1 MKNIVGQKVCAK
13 NAGWMLVLSLVW
25 GSVPSMAQV
34 DLSGYWANRPH
45 EDNMARGPGLESG
58 EYEGFPL
65 NAAGRIK
72 GYSWDAGIYSN
83 TERQCVP
90 LGVMTANSGFRM
102 WKEVEPVS
110 QEEIAWHLRID
121 YEGQER
127 TIWMDGRPH
136 PAAEAPHTTQGFST
150 GGWKN
155 NQLVV
160 TTTHLKMN
168 MIERNGLPRSD
179 RATTVEHFM
188 RRENIITVVHITYDP
203 VFLEEPL
210 IQTRDFALDI
220 YARVAPSVCVPVD
233 EIADRPKGYVPH
245 YLMGKNPLMLSA
257 TKKYGVPAEAVG
269 GGAETM
275 YPEFAARLKNKLLT
289 RRTPDD
295 LSKPPAVSTVSA
307 QAVVAPDLMQINI
320 TTFPVQGNI
329 FMLTGIGNTVVQ
341 TADNG
346 VYVVDSQPGPL
357 SAKLLAAIRQISDK
371 PIRYILNTSA
381 DANHMGG
388 NEALS
393 KAGSSLGSTGGGG
406 PQFAGNSGADRGG
419 RTPAPIFAH
428 EKVLLRVSAPT
439 GSVSPLPTAAWPA
452 ETFAG
457 KEYRLFNGEPVIV
470 LHQPNAHTDGDTF
483 VFFQSSGV
491 VAAGDVFSTVT
502 YPVIDRQRGGSI
514 NGTITALN
522 NLIDLC
528 TPKHTQEA
536 GTYVIPGRG
545 RISDV
550 GDVVEY
556 RDMVTIIRDRIA
568 DAVKRGLTIER
579 VKAEQPTYDYDL
591 RYGAPTDYWTKD
603 QFIEAVY
610 QDLKAAGQPR
620 YGSPR

>member
-1 MKNIVGQKVCAK
+1 MISENFSKIAAVAIFLTCFPVA
-13 NAGWMLVLSLVW
+13 
-25 GSVPSMAQV
+25 AQV

-58 EYEGFPL
+58 EYEGYPL
-65 NAAGRIK
+65 NAAGRLK
-72 GYSWDAGIYSN
+72 GYSWDAAIYSN

-90 LGVMTANSGFRM
+90 LSIMTANSGFRIG
-102 WKEVEPVS
+102 KEVEPIS
-110 QEEIAWHLRID
+110 QEEMAWHLRID

-127 TIWMDGRPH
+127 VIWMDGRPH
-136 PAAEAPHTTQGFST
+136 PPPEAPHTTQGFST
-150 GGWKN
+150 GVWKN

-179 RATTVEHFM
+179 RATTTEFFL
-188 RRENIITVVHITYDP
+188 RRDNIITVVYVTNDP
-203 VFLEEPL
+203 VFLEEPM
-210 IQTRDFALDI
+210 IQTRDFVLDI

-233 EIADRPKGYVPH
+233 EIANRPKGYVPH
-245 YLMGKNPLMLSA
+245 YLYGKNPLLLQA
-257 TKKYGVPAEAVG
+257 TTKYNVPPEAVG

-275 YPEFAARLKNKLLT
+275 YPEFATRLKNKQVGKRL
-289 RRTPDD
+289 PAD
-295 LSKPPAVSTVSA
+295 LSKPPGPAPAVP
-307 QAVVAPDLMQINI
+307 APAPQDPNQVNI
-320 TTFPVQGNI
+320 STFPVQGSVY
-329 FMLTGIGNTVVQ
+329 MLSGVGNTLVQ
-341 TADNG
+341 IAENG
-346 VYVVDSQPGPL
+346 IYVIDSQPAPL
-357 SAKLLAAIRQISDK
+357 SNKLLAAIRQISNK
-371 PIRYILNTSA
+371 PIRYILNTNA
-381 DANHMGG
+381 DPRSMGG

-406 PQFAGNSGADRGG
+406 PQFAGNSGADRGT

-439 GSVSPLPTAAWPA
+439 GSTAAMPTAAWPA

-457 KEYRLFNGEPVIV
+457 KEYRLFNGEPVII
-470 LHQPNAHTDGDTF
+470 LHQPNAHTDGDTL
-483 VFFQSSGV
+483 VYFQSSNV
-491 VAAGDVFSTVT
+491 IAAGEVFSTVT

-514 NGTITALN
+514 GGTISALN

-550 GDVVEY
+550 GDIVEY

-568 DAVKRGLTIER
+568 DAVKRGLTL
-579 VKAEQPTYDYDL
+579 EQTKGENLTYDYDL
-591 RYGAPTDYWTKD
+591 RYGAPTDYWTRD

-610 QDLKAAGQPR
+610 QDLKGGAK
-620 YGSPR
+620 